1 MMEQI
6 DSRLATIVKSNTM
19 SDIQIAKSPSYPR
32 FSVLVDGL
40 WDCDCAS
47 NNEAVTIAA
56 AKEKY
61 NTESI
66 VMWDDPTHYSN
77 R

>member
-1 MMEQI
+1 MELTAL
-6 DSRLATIVKSNTM
+6 RLATTTRSNTM
-19 SDIQIAKSPSYPR
+19 SDIQIAKSPSYPW

-47 NNEAVTIAA
+47 NNEAATIVA

-61 NTESI
+61 NTKSI

>member
-1 MMEQI
+1 M
-6 DSRLATIVKSNTM
+6 K
-19 SDIQIAKSPSYPR
+19 IQIAKNNSYPM

-47 NNEAVTIAA
+47 NDELVTLAI

-61 NTESI
+61 STESVI
-66 VMWDDPTHYSN
+66 MWDDPTHYSN
-77 R
+77 C

>member
-1 MMEQI
+1 M
-6 DSRLATIVKSNTM
+6 
-19 SDIQIAKSPSYPR
+19 

-47 NNEAVTIAA
+47 NDELVTLAI

-66 VMWDDPTHYSN
+66 IMWDDPTHYSN
-77 R
+77 C